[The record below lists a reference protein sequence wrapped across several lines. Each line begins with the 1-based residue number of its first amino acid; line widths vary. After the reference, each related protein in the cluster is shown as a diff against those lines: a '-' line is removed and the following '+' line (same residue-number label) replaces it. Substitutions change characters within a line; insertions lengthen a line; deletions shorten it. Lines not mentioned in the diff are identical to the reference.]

1 MKFNVIPNYFRRKK
15 KMVILNSKVSE
26 ILPELMDR
34 NLKLADRLQN
44 KLKVSSFFNSIE
56 QRNKNYLQNFIFSS
70 DKRIKD
76 LKTGV
81 QFDEAIKQSSKMMSV
96 LINQM
101 DDDIFIKNMEK
112 LIKEKKLVLE
122 NTEQETHIKIDE
134 LLNNLRNAIKKPKV
148 VKQEVESKIEKSY
161 SAKDINDVKEYIG
174 EKIKVEEKKTNDKI
188 TSYLKKLN
196 YIFKNCECYS
206 KSSDLEKN
214 MEDEEFKKTYFRRK
228 KAINKLSDN
237 FYLKKNIKLINYSKP
252 KPFQIQDKEAAN
264 LNRIKNC
271 LYTSLLDK
279 LIMDKK
285 DKDNLNNTD
294 SSLQTQTIIS
304 SQNESMI
311 QNDLNKNSSVSYLN
325 SNLSPNNNDSNRF
338 EEDFQKIKTS
348 GKDTLEIINRL
359 VSQGKILPERF
370 DKKFEKMNS
379 LIDYNLP
386 YPKNYELLLNYS
398 KIHEKENLNKNYISF
413 YPGLMKKRTKKES
426 RNNGNRTLPHLNA
439 NIRHKLTSLKE
450 EIENK
455 KIEQNMFDSV
465 FRSYIGFNTTK
476 HDKNKLIK
484 LNKNI
489 KVKKI
494 WKHKASMDNIKQKKS
509 ETVFITLKKM
519 RAGENINKIRKIRSC
534 DIKKKE

>member
-15 KMVILNSKVSE
+15 KMVILNNKVSE

-196 YIFKNCECYS
+196 YIFKNCKCYS

-214 MEDEEFKKTYFRRK
+214 MENEEFKKTYFRRK

-237 FYLKKNIKLINYSKP
+237 FYLKKNIRLINYSKP

-271 LYTSLLDK
+271 LYPSLLDK

-285 DKDNLNNTD
+285 DKDNLNNSD

-338 EEDFQKIKTS
+338 EEDFKKIKTS

-370 DKKFEKMNS
+370 DKKFEKINF

-398 KIHEKENLNKNYISF
+398 KIHDKENLNKNYISF
-413 YPGLMKKRTKKES
+413 YPGLMKKRTQKES

-494 WKHKASMDNIKQKKS
+494 WQHKASMDNIKQKKS

-519 RAGENINKIRKIRSC
+519 KAGENINKIRKIRSW
-534 DIKKKE
+534 DIKKKV

>member
-15 KMVILNSKVSE
+15 KMVILNNKVSE

-237 FYLKKNIKLINYSKP
+237 FYLKKNIRLINYSKP

-271 LYTSLLDK
+271 LYPSLLDK

-285 DKDNLNNTD
+285 DKDNLNNSD

-398 KIHEKENLNKNYISF
+398 KIHDKENLNKNYISF
-413 YPGLMKKRTKKES
+413 YPGLMKKRTQKES